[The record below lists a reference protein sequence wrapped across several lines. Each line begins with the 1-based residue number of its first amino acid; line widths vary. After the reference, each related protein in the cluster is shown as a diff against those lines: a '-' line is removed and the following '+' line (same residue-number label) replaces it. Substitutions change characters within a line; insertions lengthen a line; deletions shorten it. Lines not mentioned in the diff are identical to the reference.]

1 MRPTLSRLYRILP
14 RESLK
19 VNTNAEHKIKILPR
33 PTSQLEE
40 HRKPT
45 TIDLLLEQKEKAGE
59 AWPANI
65 RIEPA
70 VRKAQFKGVR
80 PELRKPL
87 KALMKET

>member
-1 MRPTLSRLYRILP
+1 MIRPTVARLYRILP
-14 RESLK
+14 RESLN
-19 VNTNAEHKIKILPR
+19 VNTTEHKIKILPR

-45 TIDLLLEQKEKAGE
+45 TIDLLLEQKERAGDQ
-59 AWPANI
+59 WPSNI

-87 KALMKET
+87 KNLMKET

>member
-19 VNTNAEHKIKILPR
+19 ANMNEPKIKILPR

-70 VRKAQFKGVR
+70 IRKAQFKGVR
-80 PELRKPL
+80 PEHRKPL